1 MFCFLITVQ
10 GGTTKVTL
18 SRVCTVMVLSVRI
31 VFRCRLVR
39 AQKSYA
45 SDGGPDPPKQT
56 DTLEE
61 GHNGTCSSPDTQSD
75 SQEGSDAACSP
86 PLP

>member
-1 MFCFLITVQ
+1 
-10 GGTTKVTL
+10 
-18 SRVCTVMVLSVRI
+18 
-31 VFRCRLVR
+31 VR

-61 GHNGTCSSPDTQSD
+61 RHNGTCSSPDTQSD

-86 PLP
+86 PLPWPLAIMIIITAFSALTLLAGRQEEHPAYKN